1 MTKFAMPVGIE
12 FFEKLRKSDCYYV
25 DKSEFIYKIASNE
38 NTDVTLFTRPRR
50 FGKTLTMSMLQSFF
64 DITRDSKEVFNGL
77 AITKHENFCRE
88 WMNQYP
94 VLFIALKDVE
104 GETFEVAFDRLKSR
118 IANLC
123 KEHVYLARSDK
134 IDEDDRMIFAKLK
147 SESASVSQVLDSL
160 LTLTRMMYMYY
171 GMPAILLIDEY
182 DVPLSKARNA
192 PNSLPEY
199 YDKML
204 YVIRGLM
211 SSALKTNPFL
221 KISVITGC
229 LRISKESIFTGVNNF
244 ATYSILDEWF
254 SDSFGFTERDV
265 KQILADAGL
274 SDRLET
280 VKSWYD
286 GYIFGRSEIFCPWDV
301 ANYVNVAVKEPD
313 KEPDNYW
320 KDTSSNDFIDEFV
333 DDPKF
338 DVSDK
343 FEELMNGGSI
353 EQTIT
358 DKFTY
363 KSLKDEEDH
372 LWSILFMTG
381 YLTKS
386 NQMEKGDTV
395 HLKIPNAE
403 ISGIFEES
411 IVRHFKSSLDQN
423 VQRGVMDALWNKDE
437 DRVSELITDLLWDTI
452 SYHNYHENYYHA
464 FITGLLAGT
473 SYSVRSDQE
482 NGLGRTDL
490 VIKDRRNRRAIIIE
504 AKKADREMDL
514 EKMCLEGRQQIIRKK
529 YFKGLKG
536 YTQIICY
543 GMSFYEK
550 TAMARLFDLEM
561 E

>member
-1 MTKFAMPVGIE
+1 MDTGGSP
-12 FFEKLRKSDCYYV
+12 
-25 DKSEFIYKIASNE
+25 
-38 NTDVTLFTRPRR
+38 
-50 FGKTLTMSMLQSFF
+50 
-64 DITRDSKEVFNGL
+64 
-77 AITKHENFCRE
+77 
-88 WMNQYP
+88 
-94 VLFIALKDVE
+94 
-104 GETFEVAFDRLKSR
+104 
-118 IANLC
+118 LC
-123 KEHVYLARSDK
+123 EAVC
-134 IDEDDRMIFAKLK
+134 
-147 SESASVSQVLDSL
+147 
-160 LTLTRMMYMYY
+160 
-171 GMPAILLIDEY
+171 ILY
-182 DVPLSKARNA
+182 
-192 PNSLPEY
+192 
-199 YDKML
+199 
-204 YVIRGLM
+204 
-211 SSALKTNPFL
+211 
-221 KISVITGC
+221 
-229 LRISKESIFTGVNNF
+229 
-244 ATYSILDEWF
+244 
-254 SDSFGFTERDV
+254 SFGFTERDV

-473 SYSVRSDQE
+473 SYSVRSD
-482 NGLGRTDL
+482 
-490 VIKDRRNRRAIIIE
+490 
-504 AKKADREMDL
+504 
-514 EKMCLEGRQQIIRKK
+514 
-529 YFKGLKG
+529 
-536 YTQIICY
+536 
-543 GMSFYEK
+543 
-550 TAMARLFDLEM
+550 
-561 E
+561 